1 MKLLVRLLSL
11 LLIVTWT
18 CSCVSLETVET
29 QRYQKTI
36 QAAQETGTNL
46 IVQMSDVTAV
56 SIAVMHEGTI
66 IHSEGFG
73 KRDIEQDL
81 SVDKHTHFNIGS
93 ISK

>member
-11 LLIVTWT
+11 LLIITWS
-18 CSCVSLETVET
+18 CSCTLLETVET
-29 QRYQKTI
+29 QRYQETI
-36 QAAQETGTNL
+36 EAVRETGTNL
-46 IVQMSDVTAV
+46 IVQMSSDVTAV

-81 SVDKHTHFNIGS
+81 SVDKHTHF
-93 ISK
+93 